1 MTIHTRAAEP
11 AQKKPPA
18 SPAQASSER
27 PSGGQP
33 PWFTPLLR
41 RLHFYAGIFV
51 GPFILVAA
59 ATGALYAFSPQIETA
74 IYSDVLTVEG
84 GTDPLPLAEQVQAAQ
99 LSVGEDAAIAA
110 VRPAAEPGDTTRVMF
125 HEEDLA
131 ESQHLGVFID
141 PDTAEVLGQEAVYGS
156 SGSLP
161 LRFDI
166 SQMHRHLFLGD
177 WGRLYSELAASW
189 LAVVVLAGL
198 GLWASRWVAARRR
211 GSSEK
216 PAKGLLVPD
225 NSRKG
230 YAKTRSWHASLGI
243 WLSVGALFL
252 AATGIT
258 WSTYGGA
265 NVSDARAAL
274 NWETPS
280 VATQLEDPSAG
291 DAHAGHDHGGSEALG
306 ASSAAAVEPSLFD
319 EVLAVGR
326 DAGFD
331 SSKLEIITPAAEG
344 EAWSMRDVSLALP
357 APEVHSV
364 SVNPETLEARDVLYF
379 DDYPFVAQLAQW
391 GIWLHMGTL
400 FGVANQVLLL
410 GISLGIMAMVIFGYV
425 MWWQRRPRH
434 GDRRMGRAPA
444 RGAFRRAPWWG
455 KVLTLGV
462 LVGVG
467 WFLPVFGVSLLAF
480 LVLDVM
486 LGQLHRRRSSS
497 DPGSRHRVPT
507 RRHQLARTQEGP
519 RPF

>member
-1 MTIHTRAAEP
+1 MTTDIGAAQP
-11 AQKKPPA
+11 AQKQPP
-18 SPAQASSER
+18 SVRTQAPRENS
-27 PSGGQP
+27 SGGQP

-51 GPFILVAA
+51 GPFILIAA
-59 ATGALYAFSPQIETA
+59 ATGALYAFSPQIEA
-74 IYSDVLTVEG
+74 ALYGDVLEVDG
-84 GTDPLPLAEQVQAAQ
+84 GTDPLPLADQVQAAQ
-99 LSVGEDAAIAA
+99 LSMGEEAAIAA

-125 HEEDLA
+125 HDEDLA
-131 ESQHLGVFID
+131 ESQHMGVFVD

-161 LRFDI
+161 FRFDI

-211 GSSEK
+211 GSSKK
-216 PAKGLLVPD
+216 PAKGLLLPD
-225 NSRKG
+225 NSRRG
-230 YAKTRSWHASLGI
+230 YAKTRSWHASLGL
-243 WLSVGALFL
+243 WLSMGALFL

-265 NVSDARAAL
+265 NVSDARTAL
-274 NWETPS
+274 SWETPA
-280 VATQLEDPSAG
+280 VEIQLEDSSAG
-291 DAHAGHDHGGSEALG
+291 DAHAGHEHGSSGSPEELTA
-306 ASSAAAVEPSLFD
+306 ASVDPALFD
-319 EVLAVGR
+319 AVLAAGR
-326 DAGFD
+326 DAGFN

-379 DDYPFVAQLAQW
+379 DDYPFVAKLAQW

-455 KVLTLGV
+455 KVLALGV
-462 LVGVG
+462 LAGVG

-480 LVLDVM
+480 VLIDGI
-486 LGQLHRRRSSS
+486 LGLLARRRA
-497 DPGSRHRVPT
+497 SRERVWVP
-507 RRHQLARTQEGP
+507 
-519 RPF
+519 